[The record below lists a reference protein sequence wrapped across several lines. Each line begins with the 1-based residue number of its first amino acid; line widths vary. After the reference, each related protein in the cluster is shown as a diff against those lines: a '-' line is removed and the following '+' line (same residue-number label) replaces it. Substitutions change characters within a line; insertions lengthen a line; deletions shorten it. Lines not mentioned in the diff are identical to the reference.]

1 MQEDKELI
9 NKILNNPLYIREV
22 ENPSEELILKAIG
35 KNPSVIQY
43 INNKLRSEVINK
55 TAVKLNPLVIEY
67 IEDPSEDIS
76 IMAVKILWNSLR
88 YIKKPSYNV
97 LKEAVKAKGWAI
109 QFIEDKTEELCL
121 LAVSKDY
128 DSIKYIE
135 NPSEEVQ
142 LIAVKK
148 YWGAIKYIK
157 KPTLLVM
164 REAVKREAEAINFIE
179 RYDYD
184 DIKYFIYDNI
194 NTLKYVY
201 ESIDMD
207 MVLDV
212 LQDKFSRDEIDREY
226 IIDFY
231 NLEILDMD
239 KLAFIKEWGSKE
251 AKKILVDYIL
261 N

>member
-1 MQEDKELI
+1 MKEDKELI
-9 NKILNNPLYIREV
+9 NKILNNPLYIKEI

-35 KNPSVIQY
+35 KNPFVIQY
-43 INNKLRSEVINK
+43 IKNKFTSETINK

-67 IEDPSEDIS
+67 IENPSEEIS

-88 YIKKPSYNV
+88 YIKEPTYNV

-109 QFIEDKTEELCL
+109 QFIGNKTEELCL

-142 LIAVKK
+142 LTAVKR
-148 YWGAIKYIK
+148 YWGAIRYIK
-157 KPTLLVM
+157 EPTLLVM

-184 DIKYFIYDNI
+184 DMKYFIYDNI
-194 NTLKYVY
+194 NSLKYVY
-201 ESIDMD
+201 ESVDMD

-251 AKKILVDYIL
+251 AKKILVDYVL